1 MAQKKKQ
8 LWDIFR
14 ISIPQKDRFYWHWSS
29 QKRILPSC
37 MKCCLIEQN
46 IAHIWSHTNEQNFA
60 QIVTFCAIEPY
71 FSSLMVHLFVCIQGY
86 LRSCVCVYIHETCK
100 PLEHTACYKSKHGQM
115 LCIFILTGYFP
126 KFPQPE
132 ILYPTEPP
140 DHLQLIRMP
149 APDRIKI
156 LSVCLICEDVFHM
169 PNNYSC
175 KSLSWICKRCCN
187 YTLKLL
193 LKSTMG
199 GGGDA

>member
-1 MAQKKKQ
+1 MGK
-8 LWDIFR
+8 
-14 ISIPQKDRFYWHWSS
+14 ISRKLKH
-29 QKRILPSC
+29 C
-37 MKCCLIEQN
+37 
-46 IAHIWSHTNEQNFA
+46 
-60 QIVTFCAIEPY
+60 VIEPY
-71 FSSLMVHLFVCIQGY
+71 FSLVVHLFVCIHGY
-86 LRSCVCVYIHETCK
+86 LRSCVYVYIHVTCW
-100 PLEHTACYKSKHGQM
+100 PLEHTAFSKSKQGQM

-140 DHLQLIRMP
+140 DPLQLIRMP

-175 KSLSWICKRCCN
+175 KSLSWICKICCN

-193 LKSTMG
+193 LKSTCLNDWTKG
-199 GGGDA
+199 QFRNLDKVSGSKSCPHFRFKIFVINKININKSSI